1 MSVWDTYPENYRERE
16 IALLLSYVK
25 AGECAAVIGLS
36 GSGKSNLLG
45 FIANR
50 LAPAQRS
57 IKYVMV
63 DCNRLVDAS
72 REAFFRMLRRGIE
85 PDAAAVNLSVE
96 NELAMLEENL
106 FALLSEDSGVCFLLD
121 RFDALYTLA
130 DFTILAG
137 NLRALR
143 DRFKYQLTYLIGV
156 RRPMDERT
164 ELAELFFGH
173 TLWLGPL
180 SRNDALWSAKRDGG
194 RFVGLGQMD
203 WQEALLEKL
212 VDISWGY
219 PALLRAVCEAYA
231 GGAQPELVT
240 LSKHPAVIRRV
251 AEFWADVPSPEMV
264 RQAGLEGQPLLYS
277 DKHSQPKT
285 ELDLSELTAKEH
297 LLLEYLKTHVDEV
310 CTKDELVHAVW
321 PEDVIY
327 EQGIRDESSGTIGPP
342 FAGQDRTKSKRTS
355 FHSNR
360 PWAGLFVPFIICYY
374 SPNCRTP
381 ISLERQILLYTCY
394 Q

>member
-1 MSVWDTYPENYRERE
+1 MSAWDAYPENYRERE

-50 LAPAQRS
+50 LAPAQGS

-63 DCNRLVDAS
+63 DCNRLADPS
-72 REAFFRMLRRGIE
+72 RMEFFRMLRKAIE
-85 PDAAAVNLSVE
+85 PAPAQTGTQAVDE
-96 NELAMLEENL
+96 
-106 FALLSEDSGVCFLLD
+106 LSELEDTLNALISGESGVCFLLD
-121 RFDALYTLA
+121 RFDALYPLPE
-130 DFTILAG
+130 FPILAG

-143 DRFKYQLTYLIGV
+143 DRFKYQLTYLIGT
-156 RRPMDERT
+156 RRPMDDRT

-180 SRNDALWSAKRDGG
+180 ARNDALWSAKRDAG
-194 RFVGLGQMD
+194 RFAGLSQMD
-203 WQEALLEKL
+203 WQEAVLEKL

-231 GGAQPELVT
+231 AGAQPEPAAM
-240 LSKHPAVIRRV
+240 SKHPAVTRRV
-251 AEFWADVPSPEMV
+251 AEFWADAPTPEMV

-277 DKHSQPKT
+277 DKQPQSKT
-285 ELDLSELTAKEH
+285 EIDLSELTAKEH
-297 LLLEYLKTHVDEV
+297 LLWEYLKTHVDEV

-327 EQGIRDESSGTIGPP
+327 EQGIRDESLAQLVRRLRVKIETNPNEPRFIQTIPGR
-342 FAGQDRTKSKRTS
+342 GY
-355 FHSNR
+355 
-360 PWAGLFVPFIICYY
+360 LFR
-374 SPNCRTP
+374 S
-381 ISLERQILLYTCY
+381 
-394 Q
+394 